1 MKGTE
6 MRGLSWRVVAVLLLA
21 VSLTAC
27 ESKADK
33 MVRDANDL
41 AGKAI
46 QSDPDTRGK
55 LLEQA
60 RTELRQA
67 VTLDPNNLNG
77 FKLLAQVDEVTGHTD
92 DAGKDYMAA
101 SALDP
106 TDQKLMAKARYYR
119 TIETLVNSSGQALD
133 QIKQGNV
140 DDGMSRLQ
148 DILKATRTPESRDK
162 VADVLKQALPIVQQ
176 QGDQAAAAGKY
187 PDALKAYEQCL
198 RGYMLLARATDK
210 QTLDPGADPAM
221 NAINDAAQ
229 KAKTPD
235 APLRVFNDLLAF
247 DPDNK
252 NLNMQLAQVYL
263 HMDPPEYDNAA
274 DLEERAGAPDAD
286 VKKLRDQAKR
296 HQKG

>member
-1 MKGTE
+1 
-6 MRGLSWRVVAVLLLA
+6 MRTLSWRLVAVVLLSACLA
-21 VSLTAC
+21 GC

-55 LLEQA
+55 LLDQA
-60 RTELRQA
+60 RDELRQA
-67 VTLDPNNLNG
+67 VALDPKNLNG
-77 FKLLAQVDEVTGHTD
+77 YKLLAQVDEVTGHTD
-92 DAGKDYMAA
+92 DAGKDYEAA

-106 TDQKLMAKARYYR
+106 ADQKLMAKARYYR
-119 TIETLVNSSGQALD
+119 TIENLVNSSGQALD
-133 QIKQGNV
+133 QIKQGQV
-140 DDGMSRLQ
+140 DDGMSRLE
-148 DILKATRTPESRDK
+148 DILKATTTPESREK
-162 VADVLKQALPIVQQ
+162 VSDVLKQALPIVEQ
-176 QGDQAAAAGKY
+176 QGDQAAKDGKY
-187 PDALKAYEQCL
+187 PDAVTSYEQCL
-198 RGYMLLARATDK
+198 RGYLLLARATDK
-210 QTLDPGADPAM
+210 TNLDPAADPVM
-221 NAINDAAQ
+221 NSINDAAQ

-235 APLRVFNDLLAF
+235 APMRVFNDLLAF

-286 VKKLRDQAKR
+286 VKKLRDQAKK